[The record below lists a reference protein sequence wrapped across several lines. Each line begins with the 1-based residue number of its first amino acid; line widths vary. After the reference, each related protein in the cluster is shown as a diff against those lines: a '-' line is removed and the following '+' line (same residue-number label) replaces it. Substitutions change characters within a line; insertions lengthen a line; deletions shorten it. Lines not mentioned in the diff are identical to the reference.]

1 MNETDF
7 NNYTLKVP
15 SQMEV
20 VTISNIRKLIELF
33 PRLADKFDDEDV
45 SKIKE
50 YPLNNTRAIG
60 RVLSYL
66 KYLDV
71 LEDCRIVKKEDD
83 EEIVKQGFCLT
94 EKGSKLKETAIY
106 DPNKLKEKW
115 KEVIANSELYKAL
128 TCNDEFEKF
137 KYISRSTV
145 RKLLANSF
153 SSRVKDM
160 KVRVDKGEDY
170 LIGFLDN
177 AGLFKLDNEYLKS
190 MEAIKDSSKNHEKNY
205 KPQQQHQLLEKMQ
218 EQELVNLNDNSLN
231 GCLLFI
237 KEHDFE
243 LKIKEWS
250 DLTLSFLSKYTDN
263 KKLLN
268 KQ

>member
-7 NNYTLKVP
+7 YNYTLKVP

-20 VTISNIRKLIELF
+20 VTVSNLRKLIELF

-71 LEDCRIVKKEDD
+71 LEDCRIVKREDD

-94 EKGSKLKETAIY
+94 EKGGLLKETAIY

-115 KEVIANSELYKAL
+115 KEVVQDSELYKAL
-128 TCNDEFEKF
+128 TCNDEFEKS
-137 KYISRSTV
+137 KYVSRSTV

-160 KVRVDKGEDY
+160 KERVDKGEDY
-170 LIGFLDN
+170 LINFLDD

-190 MEAIKDSSKNHEKNY
+190 MEAILNSPKKLEKNF
-205 KPQQQHQLLEKMQ
+205 ESQ
-218 EQELVNLNDNSLN
+218 EYQIAEQAQDLVKLNDNSLN

-243 LKIKEWS
+243 LKIKKWS
-250 DLTLSFLSKYTDN
+250 DLTLSFLSKYTES

-268 KQ
+268 KE

>member
-7 NNYTLKVP
+7 YNYTLKVP

-33 PRLADKFDDEDV
+33 PRLTDKFDDEDV
-45 SKIKE
+45 SNIKE

-71 LEDCRIVKKEDD
+71 LEDCRLVKKEDD

-94 EKGSKLKETAIY
+94 QKGSLLKETAIY

-115 KEVIANSELYKAL
+115 KEVILDSELYKAL
-128 TCNDEFEKF
+128 TSNDEFEKL
-137 KYISRSTV
+137 KQVSRATV

-160 KVRVDKGEDY
+160 KERVDKGEDY
-170 LIGFLDN
+170 LANFLSD
-177 AGLFKLDNEYLKS
+177 AGLFKLDTENLISMDAIFDEPVKKEKSYNSQNNEFI
-190 MEAIKDSSKNHEKNY
+190 ENSSNVVKASN
-205 KPQQQHQLLEKMQ
+205 QTL
-218 EQELVNLNDNSLN
+218 DNS
-231 GCLLFI
+231 LLFI
-237 KEHDFE
+237 KENDFE
-243 LKIKEWS
+243 LKIKEWN
-250 DLTLSFLSKYTDN
+250 DLTLGFLSKYTESKKSVKN
-263 KKLLN
+263 K
-268 KQ
+268 